1 MELVFLCRTWTTLL
15 YMKWKFEWVTPLYS
29 THFLPCIIL
38 AAFHS
43 INNLCCS
50 EEINIYHHRERFQVF
65 WSEKNMRF
73 GKFLMLRR
81 LYISFFV
88 SYFRLFVGSSLWG
101 QEFSSTFHSLNN
113 ESPEALSALQAYSER
128 IQTQSMFPRPF
139 LVTLLSRGW
148 FYIGWRWINTV
159 SMDVI
164 SPVFFWVI
172 KLCSEQNW
180 TE

>member
-1 MELVFLCRTWTTLL
+1 
-15 YMKWKFEWVTPLYS
+15 MKWKFEWVTSLYS

-88 SYFRLFVGSSLWG
+88 SYFRLFLGSSPWG

-139 LVTLLSRGW
+139 LVTLLSRGNFTW
-148 FYIGWRWINTV
+148 DEDGSTLCPWV
-159 SMDVI
+159 SLVLF
-164 SPVFFWVI
+164 FFWVI